1 MRINACHSFL
11 WVNASLFVPEQCVR
25 INLCAYMS
33 VIVMCMYLHM
43 SVSVVLS
50 CTNAM
55 TNVCVFLPMCVE
67 AE

>member
-1 MRINACHSFL
+1 MH
-11 WVNASLFVPEQCVR
+11 EQCVR